1 MQNYNTDVQNWLSKS
16 SSSTN
21 STKRTINKTIS
32 ILDQSF
38 DNDSMDFDLSLPDF
52 DDQHSDNFSD
62 AGIFRR

>member
-21 STKRTINKTIS
+21 STKNNQQNDFH
-32 ILDQSF
+32 LDQSF